1 MPVFIPSDKP
11 KRVSMDQINFERNI
25 IEKLEKADINN
36 DGRYTKKEL
45 KKALKDLGSYYPGW
59 RANRCLM
66 KADANKDGLISG
78 EEIDTLVDYLL
89 TRGFG
94 KN

>member
-1 MPVFIPSDKP
+1 MPVFIPSD

-25 IEKLEKADINN
+25 IEKLEKSDFNK
-36 DGRYTKKEL
+36 DGRYTKEEL
-45 KKALKDLGSYYPGW
+45 KKALKDLGSYYPAGW
-59 RANRCLM
+59 RAKRCLM

-78 EEIDTLVDYLL
+78 EEIDTLIDYLL

>member
-1 MPVFIPSDKP
+1 MPVFIPADKP

-36 DGRYTKKEL
+36 DGRYTKEEL
-45 KKALKDLGSYYPGW
+45 KKALKDLGSYYPGL
-59 RANRCLM
+59 RAIFCFM
-66 KADANKDGLISG
+66 KADANKDGQISG
-78 EEIDTLVDYLL
+78 EEIDTLIDYLL

>member
-36 DGRYTKKEL
+36 DGLVVTQRRNSKKL
-45 KKALKDLGSYYPGW
+45 
-59 RANRCLM
+59 
-66 KADANKDGLISG
+66 
-78 EEIDTLVDYLL
+78 
-89 TRGFG
+89 
-94 KN
+94 